1 MRIHFIAIGG
11 AAMHN
16 LAMAVATKAGY
27 IVTGSDD
34 EIFDPARTHLQEAG
48 LLPEEMGWHPEKI
61 TSDIDAIILGMH
73 AREDNPELVRARELG
88 IKIYSFPEYLYEQTK
103 DKIRIVV
110 GGSHG
115 KTSTTSMILYV
126 LQHLGIEADY
136 MVGAQ
141 IEGFERMVRLS
152 DTAKYAV
159 FEGDEYLTS
168 PLDLRSKFLWYHP
181 HVAILTG
188 IAWDHIN
195 VFPTFEGYVDTFRK
209 FVDGIE
215 ENGTFIYYK
224 HDANLCE
231 IASQARPDIQLVPY
245 EAYNNSTPSYTTP
258 HNATPF
264 KIFGRH
270 NMENLQAAA
279 LACQQI
285 GVKLED
291 FYREISTFTGAS
303 NRLELIDE
311 IGTNVAYKDFAH
323 SPSKLRATVNAVRE
337 RYPEKQLVAAM
348 ELHTFSS
355 LMADFLPQY
364 EGCMAQAD
372 VALVYFN
379 PKVIEHKRLTPITAE
394 EVRKAFGTEN
404 VEVFTDSQLLQERLR
419 SLTYDNTAL
428 LMMTSGTFDG
438 VNIPEFAKELISS
451 NKVNSKKKQAK
462 LPYTHCLNCG
472 AELQGKYCHVC
483 GQEATSKTPTVGAF
497 LVEYANHAF
506 IWDSNFF
513 KTLWNLISRPGYLTK
528 EFIAGK
534 FASHEHPLKLNM
546 FLLFVLITLFVF
558 FAGTEK
564 MSNSVHNLTH
574 SESVRPGIQLE
585 FLIKNG
591 YTERINESPRDTV
604 HLLAPLFLVERYPEV
619 LSNIETIEDTDGKGL
634 DKWIAVLPHVLIEDS
649 IVMLDESGYYRF
661 NQQSKAGENE
671 LKMVN
676 TVWSEMVKLIA
687 KYFPLLILFTAPFL
701 AIALGIVQRKSRI
714 PRIHHFIFALHYTAF
729 LELLMICIFLL
740 HLTLSPPMEW
750 LQWVMIIG
758 SCVYLTIAFR
768 NVYGTTTWTMAALKA
783 LFTSVV
789 YVLIGMAIFF
799 VIFIVACFITAN
811 NAMIS

>member
-16 LAMAVATKAGY
+16 RAMAVATKAGY
-27 IVTGSDD
+27 VVTGSDD
-34 EIFDPARTHLQEAG
+34 EIFDPARTHLENAG
-48 LLPEEMGWHPEKI
+48 LLPKEMGWHPENI

-126 LQHLGIEADY
+126 LQRLGIEADY

-195 VFPTFEGYVDTFRK
+195 VFPTFDGYVDTFRK

-224 HDANLCE
+224 NDSNLCE
-231 IASQARPDIQLVPY
+231 IASQARTDIQQFPY
-245 EAYNNSTPSYTTP
+245 EAYQGDVRMR
-258 HNATPF
+258 
-264 KIFGRH
+264 IFGRH

-279 LACQQI
+279 LACEQI
-285 GVKLED
+285 GVKRED
-291 FYREISTFTGAS
+291 FYREIATFTGAS
-303 NRLELIDE
+303 NRLEFIDE
-311 IGTNVAYKDFAH
+311 IGDNVAYKDFAH

-337 RYPEKQLVAAM
+337 HYADKQLVACM

-364 EGCMAQAD
+364 EGCMEQAD
-372 VALVYFN
+372 KAFVYFN
-379 PKVIEHKRLTPITAE
+379 PKVLEHKKLPPISAE

-404 VEVFTDSQLLQERLR
+404 VEVFTDSQLLQARLR
-419 SLTYDNTAL
+419 EIEYKNTAL
-428 LMMTSGTFDG
+428 LMMSSGNFDG
-438 VNIPEFAKELISS
+438 VNIPEFARELIRS
-451 NKVNSKKKQAK
+451 NKENDHSKKKQGK

-472 AELQGKYCHVC
+472 AELQGMFCHVC
-483 GQEATSKTPTVGAF
+483 GQEATSKTPSVGAF
-497 LVEYANHAF
+497 IVEYVNHAF
-506 IWDSNFF
+506 IWDSNFL
-513 KTLWNLISRPGYLTK
+513 KTLWNLIRRPGYLTK

-546 FLLFVLITLFVF
+546 FLLFVLITLFVL

-564 MSNSVHNLTH
+564 VNNKVHNITNNEAVLA
-574 SESVRPGIQLE
+574 GLQLE
-585 FLIKNG
+585 FMIARGELD
-591 YTERINESPRDTV
+591 TTLLSPQDTV
-604 HLLAPLFLVERYPEV
+604 QLLAPLFFANQHPGFIRC
-619 LSNIETIEDTDGKGL
+619 IDTLENTHDKGL
-634 DKWIAVLPHVLIEDS
+634 DKWIAVIPHSFIEDS
-649 IVMLDESGYYRF
+649 IMVEYESGCYRL
-661 NQQSKAGENE
+661 NQEIQTAQNE
-671 LKMVN
+671 LMLVN
-676 TVWSEMVKLIA
+676 SIAQELVDLIA
-687 KYFPLLILFTAPFL
+687 RYFPLLVLFTAPFL
-701 AIALGIVQRKSRI
+701 AISLRFVQRKNRL

-729 LELLMICIFLL
+729 LEVLMLCIFLL
-740 HLTLSPPMEW
+740 HLTLSPPMDW
-750 LQWVMIIG
+750 MQWVMIIA
-758 SCVYLTIAFR
+758 SCLYLTIAFR
-768 NVYGTTTWTMAALKA
+768 RVYETKTWAGASLKA
-783 LFTSVV
+783 IFTSLV
-789 YVLIGMAIFF
+789 YLLIGLMVFLGILIVAFF
-799 VIFIVACFITAN
+799 VVIN
-811 NAMIS
+811 NTMIS

>member
-34 EIFDPARTHLQEAG
+34 EIFDPARTHLEKAG
-48 LLPEEMGWHPEKI
+48 LLPKEMGWHPENI

-126 LQHLGIEADY
+126 LQRLGIEADY

-195 VFPTFEGYVDTFRK
+195 VFPTFDGYVDTFRK

-224 HDANLCE
+224 NDSNLCE
-231 IASQARPDIQLVPY
+231 IASHARKDIQVIPY
-245 EAYNNSTPSYTTP
+245 EAYQGDVRMR
-258 HNATPF
+258 
-264 KIFGRH
+264 IFGRH

-279 LACQQI
+279 LACEQI
-285 GVKLED
+285 GVKRED
-291 FYREISTFTGAS
+291 FYREIATFTGAS
-303 NRLELIDE
+303 NRLEFIDE
-311 IGTNVAYKDFAH
+311 IGDNVAYKDFAH

-337 RYPEKQLVAAM
+337 HYPEKQLVACM

-372 VALVYFN
+372 KAFVYFN
-379 PKVIEHKRLTPITAE
+379 PKVLEHKKLPPISAE

-404 VEVFTDSQLLQERLR
+404 VEVFTDSQQLQARLR
-419 SLTYDNTAL
+419 EMEYKNTAL
-428 LMMTSGTFDG
+428 LMMSSGNFDG
-438 VNIPEFAKELISS
+438 VNIPAFAKELISS
-451 NKVNSKKKQAK
+451 NKENDRSKKKDK

-472 AELQGKYCHVC
+472 TELQGKYCHIC
-483 GQEATSKTPTVGAF
+483 GQEATSKTPSVGAF

-506 IWDSNFF
+506 IWDSNFL
-513 KTLWNLISRPGYLTK
+513 KTLWNLIRRPGYLTK

-564 MSNSVHNLTH
+564 MNNSVHNLTY

-591 YTERINESPRDTV
+591 YAENMKESPRDTV
-604 HLLAPLFLVERYPEV
+604 QLLAPLFLAERYPEV
-619 LSNIETIEDTDGKGL
+619 LSNIETIEDTDGEGL

-649 IVMLDESGYYRF
+649 IVMLDESGFYRF

-687 KYFPLLILFTAPFL
+687 KYFPLLVLFTAPFL
-701 AIALGIVQRKSRI
+701 SIALGIVQRKNRI

-758 SCVYLTIAFR
+758 SCLYLTIAFR
-768 NVYGTTTWTMAALKA
+768 NVYGTTTWTMSALKA
-783 LFTSVV
+783 LFTSMV
-789 YVLIGMAIFF
+789 YMLICLVIFF
-799 VIFIVACFITAN
+799 LIFIVACFVVVNQTL
-811 NAMIS
+811 IS